1 MAILTRQQKAEFVGR
16 IVEWL
21 HDNDELHEFIAE
33 AAFDYLPA
41 MAEDAPDPETD
52 EQIERCY
59 AVRQEITEAVFGA
72 FANIN

>member
-1 MAILTRQQKAEFVGR
+1 MAILTPQQKAEFVGR

-21 HDNDELHEFIAE
+21 HDNDELHAFIAE
-33 AAFDYLPA
+33 ASFNYLPA
-41 MAEDAPDPETD
+41 MRDNATDAETD
-52 EQIERCY
+52 EQIERSY